1 MRRLTRFQMA
11 APAVVLVAGWISVT
25 APAAFAAGGATC
37 ASYNERGIC
46 IVWSDSPADL
56 GSGGSGGNSG
66 GGSTGIP
73 LIEVDGHTCLPA
85 GLADPQPAQTE
96 PVWEGHADGAIYLC
110 EVPTK
115 VIPGGG
121 VVMPMTLR
129 YWALSAPVAPDPEV
143 LAQQAVESMELRAVQ
158 IGIAPEASA
167 GSVGLVGVPNWM
179 WVADPTAT
187 TFGPTSASASA
198 GGWTVTATA
207 RVSQVVWDMGDG
219 QVITCGAGTPYDA
232 SYGMADSPDCGH
244 TYTRQGTYP
253 VTATSHWVVTWSGI
267 GDAGTI
273 TLDLTQGATVT
284 IGEAQVVAR

>member
-1 MRRLTRFQMA
+1 M
-11 APAVVLVAGWISVT
+11 
-25 APAAFAAGGATC
+25 
-37 ASYNERGIC
+37 N
-46 IVWSDSPADL
+46 
-56 GSGGSGGNSG
+56 
-66 GGSTGIP
+66 
-73 LIEVDGHTCLPA
+73 
-85 GLADPQPAQTE
+85 
-96 PVWEGHADGAIYLC
+96 
-110 EVPTK
+110 
-115 VIPGGG
+115 
-121 VVMPMTLR
+121 
-129 YWALSAPVAPDPEV
+129 
-143 LAQQAVESMELRAVQ
+143 LRAVQ